1 MPQSVGVMGYRL
13 QGSTKDAAEQLIQE
27 AHTVQNRRSGFSIR
41 SDSK

>member
-27 AHTVQNRRSGFSIR
+27 AHAVQ
-41 SDSK
+41 KQAQLL

>member
-13 QGSTKDAAEQLIQE
+13 QGSTKDAVTVNSEEVQE
-27 AHTVQNRRSGFSIR
+27 GRSGFSIR